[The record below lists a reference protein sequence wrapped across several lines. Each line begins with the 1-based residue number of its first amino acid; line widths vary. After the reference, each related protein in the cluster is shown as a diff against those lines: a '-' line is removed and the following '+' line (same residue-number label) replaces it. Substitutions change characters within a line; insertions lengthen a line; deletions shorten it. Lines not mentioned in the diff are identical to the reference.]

1 MGKTLNRLRTDVENF
16 LARTGMSDRQFGL
29 QSLNDTRVVHD
40 LRAAQRKFS
49 ADHVDAMNEF
59 MEKFQG

>member
-29 QSLNDTRVVHD
+29 RVNNDTRFVHD

-49 ADHVDAMNEF
+49 SDYVDRANEF
-59 MEKFQG
+59 MEEYRG